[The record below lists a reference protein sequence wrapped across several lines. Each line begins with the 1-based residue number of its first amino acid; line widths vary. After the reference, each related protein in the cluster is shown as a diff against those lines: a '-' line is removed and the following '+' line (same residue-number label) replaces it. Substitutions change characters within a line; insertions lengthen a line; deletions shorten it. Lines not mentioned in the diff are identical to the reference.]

1 MINIALKNRI
11 FSHLPAILKLNS
23 YKFYQSPSFCSTKLS
38 MNRSNLMINK
48 NRFSFCNN
56 KDNKKENK

>member
-11 FSHLPAILKLNS
+11 FSHLPGILRLNS
-23 YKFYQSPSFCSTKLS
+23 YKFYQSALFCSTKLS
-38 MNRSNLMINK
+38 MNRSKLIMHK